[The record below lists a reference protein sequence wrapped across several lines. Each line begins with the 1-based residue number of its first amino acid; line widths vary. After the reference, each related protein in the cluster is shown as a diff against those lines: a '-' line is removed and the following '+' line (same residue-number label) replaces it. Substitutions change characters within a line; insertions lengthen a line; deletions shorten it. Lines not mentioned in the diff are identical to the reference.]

1 MLVAIAASI
10 GCAPENQVVE
20 HRADRQMDI
29 SKLPKTLQPFLPL
42 FEKWGDINSDSHR
55 YALASRANED
65 AAEMRE
71 LKDWH
76 DKLFATDLSSC
87 DEWMAGPINPLDEN
101 YERAK
106 VYFTFLLFDE
116 LQLGDG

>member
-1 MLVAIAASI
+1 MLVAVALPI
-10 GCAPENQVVE
+10 GCAPEIDTAE
-20 HRADRQMDI
+20 HRADRQMDV
-29 SKLPKTLQPFLPL
+29 SKLPEQLQPFLPL
-42 FEKWGDINSDSHR
+42 FEKWGDVNSDSHR
-55 YALASRANED
+55 YALADKAFED
-65 AAEMRE
+65 PAEMRE

-87 DEWMAGPINPLDEN
+87 DDWMDGPISPLDEN

-116 LQLGDG
+116 LQLDDG